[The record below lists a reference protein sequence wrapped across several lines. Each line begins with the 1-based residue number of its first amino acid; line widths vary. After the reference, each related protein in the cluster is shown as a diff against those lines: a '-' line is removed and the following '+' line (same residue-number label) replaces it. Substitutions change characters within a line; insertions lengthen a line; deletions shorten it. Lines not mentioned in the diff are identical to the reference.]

1 MAVPEQNRKWLRPS
15 IKRPCVDRMCRGA
28 GSRYLWL
35 TGSPIPSPRPSIKD
49 VLVVSRDRLTLNH
62 QHMKTRLHSSLLKT
76 VLLLVSLALSIGSL
90 PTSQAGTSNA
100 FFVGAA
106 HIGAPHHRQGSAQ
119 GYLLVYSATDPF
131 DDGGLVFN
139 AHSSY
144 SVYTPDGKL
153 FKNVENHISRS
164 DEIPELVSLPVG
176 SYIVGARSENNGYVR
191 LRVVIKPGQRT
202 ILALDE

>member
-15 IKRPCVDRMCRGA
+15 IKRPCVDRICRGA

>member
-1 MAVPEQNRKWLRPS
+1 
-15 IKRPCVDRMCRGA
+15 
-28 GSRYLWL
+28 
-35 TGSPIPSPRPSIKD
+35 
-49 VLVVSRDRLTLNH
+49 
-62 QHMKTRLHSSLLKT
+62 MKTRLHSSLLKT
-76 VLLLVSLALSIGSL
+76 VLLLVSLASFIGSL
-90 PTSQAGTSNA
+90 ATSQGGTNDA

-131 DDGGLVFN
+131 NDGDLVFN

-164 DEIPELVSLPVG
+164 DDIPELVSLPVG

-191 LRVVIKPGQRT
+191 LRVVIKPSQRT

>member
-15 IKRPCVDRMCRGA
+15 IKRPCVDRICKGA
-28 GSRYLWL
+28 GSRYLWP

-49 VLVVSRDRLTLNH
+49 VLVVSHDRLTLNH
-62 QHMKTRLHSSLLKT
+62 QHMKTRLHSSSLKT
-76 VLLLVSLALSIGSL
+76 VLLLVSLASSIGSL
-90 PTSQAGTSNA
+90 ATSQAGTSDA

-106 HIGAPHHRQGSAQ
+106 HIGAPHYRQGSAQ

>member
-15 IKRPCVDRMCRGA
+15 IKRPCVDRICKGA

-35 TGSPIPSPRPSIKD
+35 TGSPIQSPRPSIKD

-191 LRVVIKPGQRT
+191 LRAVIKPGQRT
-202 ILALDE
+202 ILALDK

>member
-1 MAVPEQNRKWLRPS
+1 
-15 IKRPCVDRMCRGA
+15 
-28 GSRYLWL
+28 
-35 TGSPIPSPRPSIKD
+35 
-49 VLVVSRDRLTLNH
+49 
-62 QHMKTRLHSSLLKT
+62 MKTRLHSSLKT
-76 VLLLVSLALSIGSL
+76 VLLLVSLTSSIGSL
-90 PTSQAGTSNA
+90 ATSQAGTSDA

-119 GYLLVYSATDPF
+119 GYLLVYSAPDPF
-131 DDGGLVFN
+131 DDGGLVVN

-176 SYIVGARSENNGYVR
+176 SYMVGARSENNGSS
-191 LRVVIKPGQRT
+191 GF
-202 ILALDE
+202 

>member
-15 IKRPCVDRMCRGA
+15 IKRPCVDRICRGA

-76 VLLLVSLALSIGSL
+76 VLLLVSLASSIGSL
-90 PTSQAGTSNA
+90 ATSQAGTSDA

>member
-1 MAVPEQNRKWLRPS
+1 
-15 IKRPCVDRMCRGA
+15 
-28 GSRYLWL
+28 
-35 TGSPIPSPRPSIKD
+35 
-49 VLVVSRDRLTLNH
+49 
-62 QHMKTRLHSSLLKT
+62 MKTRLHPSLLKT
-76 VLLLVSLALSIGSL
+76 VLLLVSLASFIGSL
-90 PTSQAGTSNA
+90 ATSQAGTSDA
-100 FFVGAA
+100 FFVGPA
-106 HIGAPHHRQGSAQ
+106 HVAGLHHRQDSVQ

-131 DDGGLVFN
+131 DDGETVFN

-176 SYIVGARSENNGYVR
+176 SYIVGARSENNGYLR

>member
-15 IKRPCVDRMCRGA
+15 IKRPCVDRICRGA

-35 TGSPIPSPRPSIKD
+35 TGSPIPSHRPSIKD

>member
-15 IKRPCVDRMCRGA
+15 IKRPCVDRICKGA

-35 TGSPIPSPRPSIKD
+35 TGSPIPSHRPSIKD

-62 QHMKTRLHSSLLKT
+62 QHMKTRLHSSLLKP
-76 VLLLVSLALSIGSL
+76 VLLLVSLATSIGSL
-90 PTSQAGTSNA
+90 ATSQAGTSDA

-139 AHSSY
+139 AHTSY

>member
-15 IKRPCVDRMCRGA
+15 IKRPCVDRICRGA

-90 PTSQAGTSNA
+90 PTSQAGTSNV

>member
-1 MAVPEQNRKWLRPS
+1 
-15 IKRPCVDRMCRGA
+15 
-28 GSRYLWL
+28 
-35 TGSPIPSPRPSIKD
+35 
-49 VLVVSRDRLTLNH
+49 
-62 QHMKTRLHSSLLKT
+62 MKTRLPPSLLKT
-76 VLLLVSLALSIGSL
+76 LLLISLASFIGSL
-90 PTSQAGTSNA
+90 AMSQAGTSDA
-100 FFVGAA
+100 FSVGAV
-106 HIGAPHHRQGSAQ
+106 HIGAPHDRQGSAQ
-119 GYLLVYSATDPF
+119 GFLLVYSATDPF
-131 DDGGLVFN
+131 NDGDLVFN

-202 ILALDE
+202 ILTLDE